1 MGNVK
6 EIINHK
12 SCMNISKFIIK
23 RKNQNTKIYEQ
34 LVHISISIKKYQKQY
49 KYLMA

>member
-1 MGNVK
+1 MGNIK

-12 SCMNISKFIIK
+12 SCMNICKFIIK

-34 LVHISISIKKYQKQY
+34 LVYTSISIENPKTV
-49 KYLMA
+49 